1 MDRKQD
7 YQDELWKERAISTT
21 AAVET
26 WRPIAG
32 YEGLYEVSSL
42 GQVRS
47 LDRDIYV
54 QRKDGITYTRHCNS
68 KKIKCYKDRYGYLIV
83 PLKKDG
89 IYHSALLHRIIA
101 TAFIPNPYN
110 LPEVNH
116 KDEDK
121 TNNDISNLEWCDH
134 LYNTRYG
141 TGLKRSGM
149 KRSKPVEQMTL
160 DGVHICYHNSIKLA
174 AKSTGFD
181 KNEISKACRCLRDS
195 FNGYRWQ
202 YVN

>member
-1 MDRKQD
+1 MCFM
-7 YQDELWKERAISTT
+7 ERAISTT
-21 AAVET
+21 AAVEE

-32 YEGLYEVSSL
+32 YEGLYEVSNL

-47 LDRDIYV
+47 VDRVLDI
-54 QRKDGITYTRHCNS
+54 QRKDGINYTRHWNS
-68 KKIKCYKDRYGYLIV
+68 KIIKCYKDRYGYLIA

-116 KDEDK
+116 KDENK

-141 TGLKRSGM
+141 TGQKRSGM

-160 DGVHICYHNSIKLA
+160 EGLHIRYHKSVKLA
-174 AKSTGFD
+174 SKSTGFD
-181 KNEISKACRCLRDS
+181 KNEISKACRGLRDT
-195 FNGYRWQ
+195 FNGYLWRF
-202 YVN
+202 VN